1 LSDIFQEVDEEL
13 RRERLKQLWERHG
26 NLIVALALVIVLGVA
41 GWRGYQWWDAKKAAE
56 AGTAFE
62 AALALSEAGK
72 HAEAEAAFAKVAA
85 DGTASYRVL
94 ARFSEA
100 AELGETDP
108 QAAVKAYDGL
118 AADSGIGRVMQDLA
132 AVRAGLILLDTA
144 PYSELAARLEP
155 LTANDRAFHNTAR
168 EVLAFSAWRS
178 SDLAAVRRWLDLIM
192 TDTETPPGIRDR
204 AQVLMAL
211 TAGEGKSKS

>member
-26 NLIVALALVIVLGVA
+26 NLIVALALVIVVGVA

-108 QAAVKAYDGL
+108 QAAVKAYDAL
-118 AADSGIGRVMQDLA
+118 AADSRIGRVMQDLA
-132 AVRAGLILLDTA
+132 AVRASLILLDTA

-178 SDLAAVRRWLDLIM
+178 SDVAAVRRWVDLIM
-192 TDTETPPGIRDR
+192 SDAETPPGIRDR

>member
-1 LSDIFQEVDEEL
+1 MSDIFQEVDEEL

-26 NLIVALALVIVLGVA
+26 NLIVSLALVIVVGVA

-108 QAAVKAYDGL
+108 QAAVKAYDAL
-118 AADSGIGRVMQDLA
+118 AADSRIGRVMQDLA

-144 PYSELAARLEP
+144 PYGDLLPRLEP

-168 EVLAFSAWRS
+168 EVLAFSAWRG
-178 SDLAAVRRWLDLIM
+178 SDLAGVRRWLDLIM
-192 TDTETPPGIRDR
+192 TDAETPPGTRDR

-211 TAGEGKSKS
+211 TAGEGKGKS